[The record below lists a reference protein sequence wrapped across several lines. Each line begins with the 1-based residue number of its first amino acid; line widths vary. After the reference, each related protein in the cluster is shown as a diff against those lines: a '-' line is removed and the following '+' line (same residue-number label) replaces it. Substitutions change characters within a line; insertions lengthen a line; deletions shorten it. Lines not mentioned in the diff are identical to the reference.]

1 MWTCCP
7 LGDKPK
13 PSQMHT
19 RACKLKFHPGLRHSK
34 VIFKSKWHTLPN
46 KPQALAFILLLQL
59 NTCGQNFKV
68 ARAARSNPFSIK
80 WISSLTMSNV
90 KRAQKEKEI
99 NTGFLGLI
107 QAFNTHLGM
116 IPNDEQLWSPTLPP
130 TSLSIT
136 PPALKSLQDSF
147 LPILGAS
154 FAKSYPAFPTTYSLG
169 PA

>member
-1 MWTCCP
+1 
-7 LGDKPK
+7 
-13 PSQMHT
+13 
-19 RACKLKFHPGLRHSK
+19 
-34 VIFKSKWHTLPN
+34 
-46 KPQALAFILLLQL
+46 
-59 NTCGQNFKV
+59 
-68 ARAARSNPFSIK
+68 
-80 WISSLTMSNV
+80 MSNV

-116 IPNDEQLWSPTLPP
+116 IPNDEQLWSPTLSHQP
-130 TSLSIT
+130 IT

-154 FAKSYPAFPTTYSLG
+154 FAKSYPAFPTTSSLG